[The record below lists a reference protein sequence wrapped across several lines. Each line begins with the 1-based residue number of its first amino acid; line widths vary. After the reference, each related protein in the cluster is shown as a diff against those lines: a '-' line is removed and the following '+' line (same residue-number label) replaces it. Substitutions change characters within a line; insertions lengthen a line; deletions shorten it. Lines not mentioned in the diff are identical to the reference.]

1 MSDGPDVHTPTHR
14 QTPRRQKPH
23 RHAPARA
30 PLFALFGLLG
40 LLATA
45 CGTTEEPRAA
55 AAGPESQ
62 EVHLQ
67 PVGTAGPDPFTN
79 SSATSE
85 SAPVQPPLPNASGQG
100 IRTVNAATPG
110 LYGGT
115 QRLGSCDVEQ
125 QVGYLTSDDTKAA
138 AFARASGIEQ
148 SALPDH
154 LRGLTPVVLRA
165 DVRVTSHGL
174 RDGREKSFQSVLQ
187 AGTAVLVDNHG
198 MPRVRCA
205 CGNPLGAPR
214 APKGS
219 PVLKGDAWN
228 GYQTN
233 QVIVIEP
240 TAQVLGRLTIVNI
253 ADNTWI
259 ERTSGDDGAQDR
271 TPQPAPPYDPSDGI
285 PDGPAPSTEPS
296 PGESAPSGPPSNPP
310 GGLPPGDPSGA
321 PREVPSGPPARVP
334 SEVPSDVPSDVPP
347 GRPSDVPPDLST
359 EPMPVDPGSPN
370 GDPGLP
376 NDDPGMSNDGPG
388 MPNGPDG
395 LPEQVD
401 PYDPGTV
408 PDPLTQPSDAGGQL
422 ESA

>member
-1 MSDGPDVHTPTHR
+1 MSDGPDVHAPTHRHHPHR
-14 QTPRRQKPH
+14 QTPRRH
-23 RHAPARA
+23 TPARA
-30 PLFALFGLLG
+30 PLFALVGLLG

-79 SSATSE
+79 SSATAE

-125 QVGYLTSDDTKAA
+125 QVGFLTGDDAKAG

-148 SALPDH
+148 ARLPEY

-165 DVRVTSHGL
+165 DARVTSHGL

-228 GYQTN
+228 GYQAN

-253 ADNTWI
+253 ANNTWI

-271 TPQPAPPYDPSDGI
+271 TPQAVPPYDPSDGI
-285 PDGPAPSTEPS
+285 PNGPVTSAEPS
-296 PGESAPSGPPSNPP
+296 PGESAPPGAPSDGPSGPPADVPD
-310 GGLPPGDPSGA
+310 GLPPGVPSGQ
-321 PREVPSGPPARVP
+321 PQEVPSGPAAGVP
-334 SEVPSDVPSDVPP
+334 SEVPPGVPP
-347 GRPSDVPPDLST
+347 GQPSDIPPDPFT

-376 NDDPGMSNDGPG
+376 T
-388 MPNGPDG
+388 GPDAA
-395 LPEQVD
+395 PDQVD
-401 PYDPGTV
+401 PYGPGTV
-408 PDPLTQPSDAGGQL
+408 PDVGQQPSDPGGQL